1 MTELARRFRID
12 GGSFGPADPVATEQ
26 FFKNA
31 IRGGEER
38 LMLAVLQDAV
48 KCFQE
53 NVLAQYLWEKK
64 LFQEAEDWILE
75 TNSDWLF
82 SFESICEA
90 LQLKPD
96 YIRRGL
102 LSWKKAQRKI
112 GTLSGN
118 SIVLAATSHRQASRD
133 CKNSFVH
140 GARCSRGHL
149 AATKQ
154 SKTNRGRRII
164 QVSACFR
171 GRSS

>member
-1 MTELARRFRID
+1 MIELARRFRID

-53 NVLAQYLWEKK
+53 HVLAQHLWEKK
-64 LFQEAEDWILE
+64 LFREAEEWILE
-75 TNSDWLF
+75 KNSDWLF
-82 SFESICEA
+82 SFENICET
-90 LQLKPD
+90 LQLNPD

-102 LSWKKAQRKI
+102 VSWKEVQRRI

-118 SIVLAATSHRQASRD
+118 GIVLAGTSHRQASRD

-140 GARCSRGHL
+140 GVGAARPFGRHHAVQEKSRTVNNSGVRM
-149 AATKQ
+149 
-154 SKTNRGRRII
+154 SSRR
-164 QVSACFR
+164 
-171 GRSS
+171 